1 LREKPIPHAINNA
14 KPVVLVAP
22 LDWGLGHATRCIP
35 VIEQCLA
42 AGFEVIIAAEG
53 VQKALLQSEFPNL
66 NFTHLQGYR
75 LKYGSS
81 KWLTILKIIIQI
93 PKILTIINR
102 EKKWLHDFTNNKHL
116 DAVIADNRFGLCKTG
131 IFSIFITHQL
141 YIKTPFGLFINTCI
155 QKINYHF
162 INRFNTCWIP
172 DAAGENNIGGLLSH
186 PAIKPS
192 CDCRYIGA
200 LSRIKKENTGNTN
213 KLLVLLSGPEPQR
226 SILEKKILKQ
236 LAELLIPAIFIR
248 GLPGSPDTI
257 SSTKKIKIFNHLPGK
272 QLQQII
278 NDTEIVISRSGYTTV
293 MELLPLGKKCIFIP
307 TPGQTEQ
314 EYLANYLAAKGWGCK
329 ASQNHFS
336 LVHLIKEA
344 GALQIPDLSFL
355 SDGHQLEEA
364 VAGLTRERNKT

>member
-1 LREKPIPHAINNA
+1 M
-14 KPVVLVAP
+14 VLVAP

-35 VIEQCLA
+35 VIKQCLA

-53 VQKALLQSEFPNL
+53 AQRSLLLSEFPNL
-66 NFTHLQGYR
+66 NFVHLQGYR

-81 KWLTILKIIIQI
+81 KWLTLLKIIIQI
-93 PKILTIINR
+93 PKILTTINK
-102 EKKWLHDFTNNKHL
+102 EKKWLHEFTNKKHL

-141 YIKTPFGLFINTCI
+141 YIKTPFGSLINTCV

-162 INRFNTCWIP
+162 INKFNICWIP
-172 DAAGENNIGGLLSH
+172 DAAGENNLGGLLSH
-186 PAIKPS
+186 PVIKPS
-192 CDCRYIGA
+192 CNCRYVGA
-200 LSRIKKENTGNTN
+200 LSRINKENPGNSN
-213 KLLVLLSGPEPQR
+213 NLLVLLSGPEPQR

-236 LAELLIPAIFIR
+236 LTELLIPAIFIR

-257 SSTKKIKIFNHLPGK
+257 PSTEKIKIFNHLPGK

-278 NDTEIVISRSGYTTV
+278 NEAEIVISRSGYTTI

-314 EYLANYLAAKGWGCK
+314 EYLATYLAGKGWACT
-329 ASQNHFS
+329 ASQNYFS
-336 LVHLIKEA
+336 LPGLIKEA
-344 GALQIPDLSFL
+344 GALQIPNLSFL
-355 SDGHQLEEA
+355 SGGHQLEDA
-364 VAGLTRERNKT
+364 VAALAEKNNNT